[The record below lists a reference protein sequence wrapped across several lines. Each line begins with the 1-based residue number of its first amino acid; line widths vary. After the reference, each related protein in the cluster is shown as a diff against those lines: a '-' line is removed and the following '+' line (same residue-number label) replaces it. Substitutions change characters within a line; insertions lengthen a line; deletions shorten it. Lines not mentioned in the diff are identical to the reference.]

1 MRNLNDI
8 FSGMDEVLNNAK
20 KGNLEDVLNK
30 TRTYAKK
37 SAEAIEISRKRIE
50 VLDAKAKLTKAY
62 ENLGKLQYSIIDGES
77 VNQSEIDSAVDEITL
92 LKNRMQFLEDEIEAF
107 KEEVAANFDA
117 KMNASKQDDVI
128 VDDVE
133 VIVEPSEE

>member
-8 FSGMDEVLNNAK
+8 FPGVDEVLSGAK
-20 KGNLEDVLNK
+20 NVNLEDVLQK
-30 TRTYAKK
+30 TRAYAKK

-50 VLDAKAKLTKAY
+50 FFDAKAKLSKAY
-62 ENLGKLQYSIIDGES
+62 EAFGKLQYSAHEGEDVS
-77 VNQSEIDSAVDEITL
+77 VDEVEKLVDEITL
-92 LKNRMQFLEDEIEAF
+92 LKNRMRFLEDEIDAF
-107 KEEVAANFDA
+107 KEQIAADFDV
-117 KMNASKQDDVI
+117 KMSTSKQDDVI